1 MEIIAKRTFLIDRNK
16 ISIKDL
22 KDSLTEWLNVS
33 GLKFGWG
40 MTYVEVAAEDAKL
53 TNRCCVSFN
62 KLGESD
68 EYSCSIVCFDHDITS
83 IKNSPLSKG
92 GFNFA
97 PDSKTIAKS
106 TTFFSGLM
114 SGTMIA
120 LAMAKM
126 LITPG
131 GSVSDKNEIR
141 IKEDVIAKKIYDF
154 LIEKDVFVK
163 CPKCGRILSKITQ
176 MDYHE
181 DDKSWL
187 ESAGMAVAAIAM
199 IVGTGGHGGNG
210 YWAETKRTRNNYRKY
225 KSYPCGCEWTEHMGL
240 QGINVFGNE
249 W

>member
-1 MEIIAKRTFLIDRNK
+1 MEIIAKRTYLIDRNK

-33 GLKFGWG
+33 SLKFGWG

-106 TTFFSGLM
+106 TTFFSGAM
-114 SGTMIA
+114 SVA

-126 LITPG
+126 FITPG
-131 GSVSDKNEIR
+131 GSVPDKNETR
-141 IKEDVIAKKIYDF
+141 IKEDSIAKKIDDF
-154 LIEKDVFVK
+154 LLEKDVFVK

-181 DDKSWL
+181 DDKSWI
-187 ESAGMAVAAIAM
+187 ESAGIAVAAIAM
-199 IVGTGGHGGNG
+199 IVGTGGHGANG
-210 YWAETKRTRNNYRKY
+210 YWAETKRTRNVYRKY
-225 KSYPCGCEWTEHMGL
+225 KSYPCSCEWSELKDTKYLNIIGE
-240 QGINVFGNE
+240 E

>member
-1 MEIIAKRTFLIDRNK
+1 MEIIAKRTYLIDRNK

-40 MTYVEVAAEDAKL
+40 MTYVEVSADDTKL
-53 TNRCCVSFN
+53 TNRYSVSFS
-62 KLGESD
+62 KLGES
-68 EYSCSIVCFDHDITS
+68 ENYSCSIVCFDHDATS
-83 IKNSPLSKG
+83 IKKSPLNNGGVKSSPEPSIVSKAYG
-92 GFNFA
+92 STFL
-97 PDSKTIAKS
+97 SEVSSIIAAGLAAM
-106 TTFFSGLM
+106 FS
-114 SGTMIA
+114 S
-120 LAMAKM
+120 
-126 LITPG
+126 PG
-131 GSVSDKNEIR
+131 SSLPDKNETR
-141 IKEDVIAKKIYDF
+141 IKEDSIAKKIDDF
-154 LIEKDVFVK
+154 LLEKDVFVK

-199 IVGTGGHGGNG
+199 IVGTSGHGGNG

-225 KSYPCGCEWTEHMGL
+225 KSYPCGCEWTEHIGS
-240 QGINVFGNE
+240 QGINIFGNE